1 MQILGQIWMQFNSL
15 VDETWRG
22 TRLVSHGGAVMGAT
36 AFLAMLPDHD
46 LDVVVL
52 ANRPLDVESIAM
64 QAAAAV
70 LGDRIEAAPVDPQ
83 AADHAD
89 LLDCDFLEPETGMK
103 AQIQT
108 TKAFSLCSIL
118 MIREAGAVISCSKDR
133 YFEWLRKLSAGG
145 VLLSQ
150 PNCPVF

>member
-70 LGDRIEAAPVDPQ
+70 LGDRIEAALKAELEASEKIEPLGSNAGWVGLVLRVERLNIVRLPAVDG
-83 AADHAD
+83 
-89 LLDCDFLEPETGMK
+89 LVC
-103 AQIQT
+103 
-108 TKAFSLCSIL
+108 
-118 MIREAGAVISCSKDR
+118 V
-133 YFEWLRKLSAGG
+133 WLRTVRVGTQLGHLHELPFKYISFARQTH
-145 VLLSQ
+145 V
-150 PNCPVF
+150 